1 MKRLI
6 RALFVCLAL
15 LPATAKLAAQD
26 KLKETPYYPLQVGTI
41 WHYRGGDGKFIVRV
55 VKHEK
60 VGDTLCALL
69 ETKRDGKVVGS
80 EHLAVAADG
89 VYRHD
94 LTAMQ
99 PQTDPND
106 KNKTVGQAVTQTL
119 KPPLLVLKLPP
130 KKGDTWK
137 VDSKGEGKT
146 FRGGFRVDEQ
156 EIKVAA
162 GTYKTFRVAS
172 QDVEVNSLKTNIQ
185 THFAEGI
192 GIVKQV
198 IEVGDAKVEIELEK
212 FSAGGK

>member
-1 MKRLI
+1 MNRLI
-6 RALFVCLAL
+6 RALFVWLAL
-15 LPATAKLAAQD
+15 LLVTAELAAQD
-26 KLKETPYYPLQVGTI
+26 KLKETPYYPLQVGAT
-41 WHYRGGDGKFIVRV
+41 WHYRSGDGKFTVRV

-69 ETKRDGKVVGS
+69 ETRRDGKVVGS
-80 EHLAVAADG
+80 EHLAVTADG

-106 KNKTVGQAVTQTL
+106 KNKTVGPAVTQTL
-119 KPPLLVLKLPP
+119 KPPILVLKLPP
-130 KKGDTWK
+130 KNGDTWK

-156 EIKVAA
+156 EIKVPA

-172 QDVEVNSLKTNIQ
+172 QDVEVNSLKTSIH
-185 THFAEGI
+185 THFAEGA

-198 IEVGDAKVEIELEK
+198 IEVGDAKAEIELEK
-212 FSAGGK
+212 FEAGGK